1 MALSLFFF
9 YLCLC
14 VLFFPPFVQSTLYEP
29 ISYSV
34 SFLPEFF
41 LEKRPLKMHVRYL
54 LVASSLKLI
63 TGVLGR
69 NIIDLPSNYE
79 SVPVVSKL
87 QGPSAT
93 QNHLARDLGG
103 ERCGAGYGR
112 CSNGNCCSTAGMYE
126 QVRIK
131 T

>member
-1 MALSLFFF
+1 MSLRPLLPALRPE
-9 YLCLC
+9 Y
-14 VLFFPPFVQSTLYEP
+14 TLRTHF
-29 ISYSV
+29 IFCIILS
-34 SFLPEFF
+34 EFF
-41 LEKRPLKMHVRYL
+41 LDKRPLKMHVRYL

-79 SVPVVSKL
+79 TVPVVTKF
-87 QGPSAT
+87 QDPSAT